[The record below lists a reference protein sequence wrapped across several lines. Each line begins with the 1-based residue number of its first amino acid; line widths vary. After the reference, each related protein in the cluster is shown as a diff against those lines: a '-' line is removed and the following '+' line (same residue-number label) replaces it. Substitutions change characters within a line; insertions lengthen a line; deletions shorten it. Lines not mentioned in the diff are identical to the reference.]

1 MMVVVC
7 YDVETVDREGKGR
20 LRRVAKTCCDYGQ
33 RVQFSV
39 FECQVDPAQ
48 WTSLKQKLID
58 RIDPE
63 TDSLR
68 FYFLGANWRNRVEQV
83 GMKKSYDPDEPM
95 II

>member
-1 MMVVVC
+1 MLVVVC
-7 YDVETVDREGKGR
+7 YDVETTDPAGQRR
-20 LRRVAKTCCDYGQ
+20 LRQVAKTCKDYGQ

-48 WTSLKQKLID
+48 WTALKQKLID
-58 RIDPE
+58 RINQE

-68 FYFLGANWRNRVEQV
+68 FYFLGANWRKRVEQI
-83 GMKKSYDPDEPM
+83 GLKKSYDPDEPM

>member
-1 MMVVVC
+1 MLVVVC
-7 YDVETVDREGKGR
+7 YDVETIDLAGQRR
-20 LRRVAKTCCDYGQ
+20 LRRVAKTCSDYGQ

-58 RIDPE
+58 KINPE

-68 FYFLGANWRNRVEQV
+68 FYFLGANWKKRVEQV
-83 GMKKSYDPDEPM
+83 GLKTSYDPDEPM
-95 II
+95 IV

>member
-1 MMVVVC
+1 MLVVVC
-7 YDVETVDREGKGR
+7 YDVATTDLAGQRR
-20 LRRVAKTCCDYGQ
+20 LRRVAKTCTDYGQ

-58 RIDPE
+58 KIDQE

-68 FYFLGANWRNRVEQV
+68 FYFLGANWRKRVEQV
-83 GMKKSYDPDEPM
+83 GMKKSYDPEEPM
-95 II
+95 IV

>member
-1 MMVVVC
+1 MLVVVC
-7 YDVETVDREGKGR
+7 YDVATTEPEGQRR
-20 LRRVAKTCCDYGQ
+20 LRRVAKTCKDYGQ

-48 WTSLKQKLID
+48 WTALKQKLID
-58 RIDPE
+58 KIDQE

-83 GMKKSYDPDEPM
+83 GLKKSYDPDEPM
-95 II
+95 IV